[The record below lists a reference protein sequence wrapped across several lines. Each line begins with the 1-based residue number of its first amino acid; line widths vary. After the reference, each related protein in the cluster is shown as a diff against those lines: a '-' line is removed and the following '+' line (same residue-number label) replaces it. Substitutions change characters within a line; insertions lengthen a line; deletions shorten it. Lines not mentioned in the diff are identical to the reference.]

1 MDTPIRET
9 LSGLLADLDAQ
20 SQEQSH
26 DDLTA
31 ERVRKVLE
39 AAREAETAWASVES
53 GFVQLPDPEAVASDW
68 TNGTAEGEAMES
80 DAADEIGVEALR
92 RELHTVRSA
101 YADAKQRMIRFE
113 QLHEDLQNQIQ
124 SLLNE
129 REVLRARVTE
139 LEASQAVPTQ
149 AKPDR
154 AENAAT
160 PSGFEAFTPTGQK
173 RRLGEILVEAGVIN
187 ETQLQ
192 ELLEEQARKP
202 QSRLGVLVVERG
214 ITSEEIVARVLAA
227 QLRLPYL
234 ELDNYHVIEAAALQ
248 VPEDI
253 ARRHECIAIDGDLHS
268 MTLAMANP
276 LDLLAIEN
284 IEITCKRRV
293 AAVVAKPSSVMA
305 AIHRT
310 YSAL

>member
-1 MDTPIRET
+1 MNTPIRET
-9 LSGLLADLDAQ
+9 LSGLLAELDARAQ
-20 SQEQSH
+20 PANAGP
-26 DDLTA
+26 A
-31 ERVRKVLE
+31 ERARRVLD
-39 AAREAETAWASVES
+39 AAREAESAWASVDS
-53 GFVQLPDPEAVASDW
+53 GFVQLPDPEAAASERAADAAEGDVMASD
-68 TNGTAEGEAMES
+68 TAGEGNV
-80 DAADEIGVEALR
+80 DALR
-92 RELHTVRSA
+92 RELQTVRNA

-113 QLHEDLQNQIQ
+113 QSHEELQTRIDALLHERE
-124 SLLNE
+124 SL
-129 REVLRARVTE
+129 RGRVAE
-139 LEASQAVPTQ
+139 LEAGQTAPMTGPPAQ
-149 AKPDR
+149 
-154 AENAAT
+154 AENIAT
-160 PSGFEAFTPTGQK
+160 PGGFEAFTPTGQK

-202 QSRLGVLVVERG
+202 QARLGVLVVERG

-253 ARRHECIAIDGDLHS
+253 ARRHECLAIDGDLHS

-305 AIHRT
+305 AIGRA
-310 YSAL
+310 YSKG